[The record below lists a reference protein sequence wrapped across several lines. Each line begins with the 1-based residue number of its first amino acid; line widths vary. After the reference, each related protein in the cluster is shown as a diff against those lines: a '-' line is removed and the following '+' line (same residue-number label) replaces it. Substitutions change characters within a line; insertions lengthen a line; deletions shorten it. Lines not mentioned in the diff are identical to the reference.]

1 MSLLITIVCAPWQMT
16 KAEGGSKG
24 LQRYMKRQQRR
35 LSGKMLGIGDG
46 ANDVAMI
53 QAADVG
59 IGIMGKEG
67 RQVLHH
73 YSCELGVVCC

>member
-1 MSLLITIVCAPWQMT
+1 MVR
-16 KAEGGSKG
+16 AEGGAKG
-24 LQRYMKRQQRR
+24 IQKWLNRQHRR

-67 RQVLHH
+67 RQVLPQEIC
-73 YSCELGVVCC
+73 SDA

>member
-1 MSLLITIVCAPWQMT
+1 
-16 KAEGGSKG
+16 
-24 LQRYMKRQQRR
+24 MKRQQRR

-67 RQVLHH
+67 RQVP
-73 YSCELGVVCC
+73 